1 MSNVLHT
8 NYRHTQHTHTISHT
22 CTLGTTHSDK
32 SHRHTYPVT
41 TNTHTHTHT
50 HTYTHSHTH
59 THTHTH
65 IYTYTHTHTQ
75 SYTLT
80 HTHTHTHRFEEFLKL
95 KWPSEKRFGLEGCEV
110 LIPAMKHIMD
120 LSNGYGVESFVIG
133 MPHRSVYY

>member
-8 NYRHTQHTHTISHT
+8 TCTHVTHTHAHI
-22 CTLGTTHSDK
+22 GTTHSDK
-32 SHRHTYPVT
+32 SQRHTALSQQALIRT
-41 TNTHTHTHT
+41 HIHTHIHT
-50 HTYTHSHTH
+50 HTH

-120 LSNGYGVESFVIG
+120 LSSGYGVESFVIG